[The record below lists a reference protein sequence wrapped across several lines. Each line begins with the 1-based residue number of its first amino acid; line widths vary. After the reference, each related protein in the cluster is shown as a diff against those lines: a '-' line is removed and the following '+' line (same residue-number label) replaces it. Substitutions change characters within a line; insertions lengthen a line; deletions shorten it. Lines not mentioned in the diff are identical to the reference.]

1 MSSPHNTHGFE
12 EEENEHD
19 VVDKVYSE
27 LTPML
32 NPSPMVKFLRDRA
45 GDEISCPRR
54 PCGKPQ
60 KNLCLLL

>member
-1 MSSPHNTHGFE
+1 MSSPYNTHGFE

-32 NPSPMVKFLRDRA
+32 NWRGND
-45 GDEISCPRR
+45 
-54 PCGKPQ
+54 
-60 KNLCLLL
+60 